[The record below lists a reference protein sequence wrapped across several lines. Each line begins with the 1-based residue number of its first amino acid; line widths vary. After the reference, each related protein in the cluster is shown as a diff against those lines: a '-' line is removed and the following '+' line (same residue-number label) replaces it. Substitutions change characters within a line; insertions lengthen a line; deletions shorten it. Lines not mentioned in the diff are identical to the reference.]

1 MAVANQKKRSKKG
14 ALVVVGV
21 VLVGILAGAPILMGM
36 TSNSVSNYTAY
47 TSTKETIETY
57 YTYTGSVASS
67 NTQNIMAQGIMQISE
82 ILVQEGD
89 QVNTE
94 SVLFKTTNGEEIKS
108 EISGTVN
115 KIAVEPDKQ
124 VMSGTLLAEIIDFE
138 NLEIAV
144 KVDEYDINSVEVDKK
159 IEVSINALDKDIEGT
174 VSEISRTAISQNG
187 VSYFTAIVKLEKDNE
202 IKVGMTAE
210 AKILKEQAK
219 DAVVIPMNALSF
231 DDNNSPY
238 VYVKDVNN
246 KMVKTSVVTGIN
258 NGKSVQVEDGLS
270 SGQTVYK
277 LNENIASN
285 GMMPP
290 MGGERFEE

>member
-36 TSNSVSNYTAY
+36 TSNSASNYTAY

-89 QVNTE
+89 KVNTE